1 MAAWSAAGV
10 ARRER
15 RGEAD
20 ERGVRGYVWELGIG
34 WGGKGECEV
43 GVNPPSH
50 GLGSLRMNEMNS
62 MAGMV
67 W

>member
-15 RGEAD
+15 RGEVD

-43 GVNPPSH
+43 GVDV
-50 GLGSLRMNEMNS
+50 
-62 MAGMV
+62 AYV
-67 W
+67 